1 MNPLDSPV
9 WHALTGPHAKVA
21 EGGNHARRYRPE
33 FTVWCALQPE
43 PDRAAWDELS
53 SIVGDGGVA
62 LLSGPPS
69 DLHDWE
75 IIRSFPILQMVLDE
89 QVLTDAPADV
99 VVLNRS
105 HADAMAVLAHATEP
119 GPWATRTH
127 ELGDFV
133 GVFSAD
139 GHDLVAM
146 AGERLRLPTATEIS
160 AVCTDPDHR
169 GRGLAATLV
178 SEIARGIQARGALP
192 FLHVRA
198 ENAAAVRVYER
209 LGFRTR
215 IQTQVAVV
223 HRPSGARTPPT
234 PDQTPTDS

>member
-21 EGGNHARRYRPE
+21 EGGNHARRYRPD
-33 FTVWCALQPE
+33 FTVWCALHPE
-43 PDRAAWDELS
+43 PDPAAWHQLAT
-53 SIVGDGGVA
+53 IVGDGGVA

-75 IIRSFPILQMVLDE
+75 IIRSFPILQMVLEE
-89 QVLTDAPADV
+89 QVVAEAPADV
-99 VVLNRS
+99 VALDAS
-105 HADAMAVLAHATEP
+105 HADAMAALAQATEP
-119 GPWATRTH
+119 GPWAQRTH
-127 ELGDFV
+127 ELGDFF
-133 GVFSAD
+133 GAFGAD
-139 GHDLVAM
+139 DRDLLAM

-169 GRGLAATLV
+169 GRGLAAMLV
-178 SEIARGIQARGALP
+178 TEVARGIQARGELP

-198 ENAAAVRVYER
+198 ENTAAIRVYER

-223 HRPSGARTPPT
+223 HRPSAST
-234 PDQTPTDS
+234 